1 MNEVV
6 PSVGVEFA
14 RFGESRKEIRE
25 RLGSFSSF
33 KRSPGDSP
41 VDHYVS
47 IGLMLHFDGA
57 DRLDFIEATAA
68 SELSFSGVRLLG
80 RPFGEVL
87 TDLRSKSVDFSLDDS
102 GCTLTRYGIEL
113 YNPAPDELDVD
124 VEGVALRAS
133 VENRENSGTSEVV
146 IETSANEDTLF

>member
-1 MNEVV
+1 MNEVI
-6 PSVGVEFA
+6 PSVGIEFA

-41 VDHYVS
+41 VDHYLS

-113 YNPAPDELDVD
+113 YTPAPDELDVD
-124 VEGVALRAS
+124 VEGVALRAP

-146 IETSANEDTLF
+146 IENSANEDTLF